1 MTLNANIKRYYK
13 YDVLQYDCRSL
24 LIMFRRKN
32 KRSALLTN
40 LTAAPFHIKDITPY
54 SSYSN

>member
-1 MTLNANIKRYYK
+1 MTLNVNIERYYE
-13 YDVLQYDCRSL
+13 YDILQYDCRSH

>member
-1 MTLNANIKRYYK
+1 MTLNVNIERYYK

-40 LTAAPFHIKDITPY
+40 LTAAPFDIKDIIPY

>member
-1 MTLNANIKRYYK
+1 M
-13 YDVLQYDCRSL
+13 LQYDCRYFS
-24 LIMFRRKN
+24 IMFRRKN

-40 LTAAPFHIKDITPY
+40 LTAAPFDIKDITPY

>member
-1 MTLNANIKRYYK
+1 M
-13 YDVLQYDCRSL
+13 YDCRSL